1 MNKLQLYITKSFNG
15 YKVLFNINPSEEI
28 TRHVHELREVV
39 EKVNYDPLE
48 KNIFYLVTNVSSG
61 TFITVVRTIP
71 TAPVD
76 HLAAWIYIPN
86 ELVID
91 GEQLQHVVDITTRKV
106 SGDRVTT
113 DDVTTLREIY
123 GTEYAVDS
131 DAPAM
136 TASATNGQIAW
147 RSYNGD
153 SGVTLTDLFGAG
165 LFQIPYLDYA
175 GVIFVD
181 GDLGLSVDGAD
192 LTSLPISG
200 PAVISPVEKT
210 PEHFVVHVFGRAID
224 RPVRATLDANVA
236 FVWKHPGF
244 EDVVKEEVITE
255 ADFTPTPPDTSASR
269 KAVSASSFQ
278 IAAQTGSVPLD
289 DCHIVVNGIDVTN
302 EPHLFTPTELASAT
316 VVINC
321 DGYAPYSA
329 RMDLASST
337 RALIRLQ
344 ERTKVYCFE
353 MPVKSADLGAPVRFK
368 IFTKRTIDESPLEG
382 YVALDDNIQEGESR
396 TNHLAFSRSSAATM
410 LQKGIYLGAGL
421 IVGLLIGWLTN
432 CRGGSIAPTD
442 IESSRAVD
450 SVKEAIMMEQIDIN
464 SEVVPKQT
472 PPTPAKEEPKEEVKP
487 VAANAPVNTSA
498 VTADALAY
506 LDNNKEWTREGLE
519 KFPSLKGLFDDM
531 NNFRLE
537 KLYGDWAT
545 KLSGSKSFTK
555 LATHAK
561 YGSNPKKM
569 AKSKIEGDTFLK
581 GNDSKI
587 TVQSYLNRIDP

>member
-28 TRHVHELREVV
+28 TRHVHELRDVV

-48 KNIFYLVTNVSSG
+48 KNIFYHVSTVQSG
-61 TFITVVRTIP
+61 TFLTVIRTIP
-71 TAPVD
+71 SAPAD

-86 ELVID
+86 ELIID
-91 GEQLQHVVDITTRKV
+91 GPTLQHVVEVTTRKV

-113 DDVTTLREIY
+113 DDVATLRELY
-123 GTEYAVDS
+123 GTEYPTDVN
-131 DAPAM
+131 APAM
-136 TASATNGQIAW
+136 TASATNGRTAW
-147 RSYNGD
+147 RSYNGE

-165 LFQIPYLDYA
+165 LFQLPYLDYS
-175 GVIFVD
+175 GVVFVD
-181 GDLGLSVDGAD
+181 ADLGLSVDGYD
-192 LTSLPISG
+192 LTSLPIAG

-210 PEHFVVHVFGRAID
+210 PEHFVAYVFGRAID
-224 RPVRATLDANVA
+224 RPVRATLDSNVA

-244 EDVVKEEVITE
+244 EDVVQEEVITE
-255 ADFTPTPPDTSASR
+255 ADFTPTAPDTSGSR
-269 KAVSASSFQ
+269 KAVSAASFQ
-278 IAAQTGSVPLD
+278 IAAQTGSVPLE
-289 DCHIVVNGIDVTN
+289 DCRIVVNGVDVTD
-302 EPHLFTPTELASAT
+302 EPHLFTPAELASAT

-321 DGYAPYSA
+321 EGYAPYSG

-368 IFTKRTIDESPLEG
+368 LFTKKTIDESPIEG

-396 TNHLAFSRSSAATM
+396 TNHLACSHSSTSW
-410 LQKGIYLGAGL
+410 LQRGIFLGIGL
-421 IVGLLIGWLTN
+421 IAGILIGWLSN
-432 CRGGSIAPTD
+432 CQGSPSISTSD
-442 IESSRAVD
+442 TESSRAVD
-450 SVKEAIMMEQIDIN
+450 SVQEAILMEQLNIN
-464 SEVVPKQT
+464 AAVIPQQ
-472 PPTPAKEEPKEEVKP
+472 PAPAPAKVEEQPAP
-487 VAANAPVNTSA
+487 APAADVAVNNAA
-498 VTADALAY
+498 VTQEALAY
-506 LDNNKEWTREGLE
+506 LDNNKAWTREELE
-519 KFPSLKGLFDDM
+519 KFPALKGLFDDM
-531 NNFRLE
+531 NNFRLA

-545 KLSGSKSFTK
+545 KLSGSKTFSK

-561 YGSNPKKM
+561 NGSIPKKL

-581 GNDSKI
+581 DGNTKI